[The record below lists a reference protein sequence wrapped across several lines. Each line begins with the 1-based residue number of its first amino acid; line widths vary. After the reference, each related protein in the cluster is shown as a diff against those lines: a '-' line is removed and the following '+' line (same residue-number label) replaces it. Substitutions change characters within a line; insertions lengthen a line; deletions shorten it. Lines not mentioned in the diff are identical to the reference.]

1 MPGGGIK
8 INKIPV
14 TPVFGTDDKVLG
26 VVNNAAALIPKNL
39 LNVGS
44 SGTSGVGG
52 VTGTSGIGGVTGT
65 SGIGGV
71 NGTSGIGGVT
81 GTSGLSGINGTS
93 GSSGFSGSSGA
104 VGSSGS
110 SGGNGSSGSSGI
122 SNAPLALS
130 EKTSSPYSL
139 GVLDVNTFI
148 EIKDNVASPFIVYVG
163 YATSSIP
170 VGSRIYITKK
180 GDSNVSIL
188 AEDPLYHAVYSA
200 NGHNLIS
207 EQYGV
212 VTLIKTYSG
221 GSGDPDRWY
230 LYGDI
235 TD

>member
-44 SGTSGVGG
+44 SGTSGIGG
-52 VTGTSGIGGVTGT
+52 ITGTSGV
-65 SGIGGV
+65 GGV
-71 NGTSGIGGVT
+71 NGTSGVGGVNGT
-81 GTSGLSGINGTS
+81 SGVGGVNGTSGLSGINGT
-93 GSSGFSGSSGA
+93 
-104 VGSSGS
+104 
-110 SGGNGSSGSSGI
+110 SGSSGI

-139 GVLDVNTFI
+139 DVLDVNTFI
-148 EIKDNVASPFIVYVG
+148 EINDNVASPFIVYVG
-163 YATSSIP
+163 YASSTIP

-235 TD
+235 TA